1 MEEHTVWGSTQK
13 IILVVLVLLCI
24 NYITIVCLDKVK
36 PYISSSM
43 EGFTGDGKGTGGKD
57 SSLYT
62 WITEPQSIYDEFY
75 VGVYDQLTSQKPRTQ
90 AKTALLQS
98 LWTKDGSK
106 LSEWSILDAGCGTG
120 HAAVTFAKLGAGRVV
135 GLDQSP
141 AMVRFAENTVQKE
154 AKLIP
159 EQTNNLR
166 WRIDSLK
173 NPSACAAGEFN
184 HIVMLYFTFYY
195 LPDQEEFFRFANMW
209 MKPGGKLVI
218 EVVNKFK
225 FDPILESASPF
236 LAFSVQK
243 YSKERLLKSKVTFD
257 KFEYESE
264 FQLTDPK
271 GEFYETFRFKNN
283 HVRRQK
289 HVFHMPTIEAIV
301 NMGKAAGFKYEGFQD
316 LNALGFEYA
325 YLLQFTR

>member
-1 MEEHTVWGSTQK
+1 MILGPIQK
-13 IILVVLVLLCI
+13 IILVILVLLCI
-24 NYITIVCLDKVK
+24 NYLSLVVFDKVT
-36 PYISSSM
+36 PYTSTT
-43 EGFTGDGKGTGGKD
+43 EGFTGEKD
-57 SSLYT
+57 SKLYT
-62 WITEPQSIYDEFY
+62 WTTETQSIYDEFY
-75 VGVYDQLTSQKPRTQ
+75 VGVYDQLTNQKPRTQ

-98 LWTKDGSK
+98 LWTKDGSN

-120 HAAVTFAKLGAGRVV
+120 HAAATFAKLGAGRVV
-135 GLDQSP
+135 GLDQSS
-141 AMVRFAENTVQKE
+141 AMIRQAEKTAIE
-154 AKLIP
+154 AKLTP
-159 EQTNNLR
+159 EQANNLR
-166 WRIDSLK
+166 WRTDSLK

-184 HIVMLYFTFYY
+184 HIIMFYFTFYY
-195 LPDQEEFFRFANMW
+195 LPDQEEFFRFANLW

-236 LAFSVQK
+236 LAFSLQK
-243 YSKERLLKSKVTFD
+243 YSKDRLLKSKVTFD

-264 FQLTDPK
+264 FELTDPK